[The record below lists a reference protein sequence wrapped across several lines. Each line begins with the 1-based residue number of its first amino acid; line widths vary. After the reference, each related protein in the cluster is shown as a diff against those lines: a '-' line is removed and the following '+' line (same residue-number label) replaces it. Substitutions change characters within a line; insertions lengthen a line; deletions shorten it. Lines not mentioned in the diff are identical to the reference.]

1 MARTDPCGNLAGV
14 QIRRLTAATAAGLA
28 LAGLAGCRTAPNV
41 AAYVGDD
48 QVTVSELDS
57 AVDDRMEDPA
67 IAEFVGEDRASYSRQ
82 VLSALVQDEVHDAA
96 AEQYGVEVSDAEVR
110 DRLDLIFSGQD
121 QEQAYASLA
130 AQGISRQ
137 DAFAII
143 RQQLIRAEIAEEEGL
158 DDPLSDDALQER
170 YQQAMANPTSIAL
183 GYITVPDQRTAD
195 QVVATLNEDPSRYA
209 DLAGRF
215 AGQFT
220 LANPQEYAPDQIPG
234 PLAQQA
240 TTAEPGTAFSVPVEE
255 TGGIV
260 VGFVSPPPSFEE
272 LKPQLQQQ
280 AEAEIDQKAQP
291 LVDDVRDDLDV
302 TVNPRY
308 GDLQD
313 DGTID
318 FSEDGVVKILEG

>member
-1 MARTDPCGNLAGV
+1 M

-67 IAEFVGEDRASYSRQ
+67 IAGFVGEDRASYSRQ

-96 AEQYGVEVSDAEVR
+96 AEKYGVEVSDAEVR
-110 DRLDLIFSGQD
+110 DRLDLIFAGQD
-121 QEQAYASLA
+121 EEQAYASLA
-130 AQGISRQ
+130 SQGISRE

-143 RQQLIRAEIAEEEGL
+143 RQQLIRLDIAEEEGL
-158 DDPLSDDALQER
+158 ADPLSDDALQER
-170 YQQAMANPTSIAL
+170 YQQTIANPTSIPL

-195 QVVATLNEDPSRYA
+195 QVVATLNEDPSRYG
-209 DLAGRF
+209 DLAARF

-220 LANPQEYAPDQIPG
+220 LAATQEFTPDQIPG
-234 PLAQQA
+234 PLAEQA

-255 TGGIV
+255 TGGFV
-260 VGFVSPPPSFEE
+260 VGFVGQPPSFEE

-291 LVDDVRDDLDV
+291 LVDEVRDDLDV

-308 GDLQD
+308 GELQD

-318 FSEDGVVKILEG
+318 ISEDGVVKILEG